1 MRETTDFDIFNRWGE
16 GSSGFESF
24 RKDDDE
30 AKPVNDITN
39 IYDWRTNIQ
48 RG

>member
-1 MRETTDFDIFNRWGE
+1 MCSFMCDTSVHLISSTEGE

-39 IYDWRTNIQ
+39 IYD
-48 RG
+48 